1 MDRGTVKEVGA
12 TAPMKIRN
20 IRMTDE
26 EWSAAKFVG
35 TREIRRYVLARA
47 EQMKKEMIQ
56 TIKRVAKESK

>member
-1 MDRGTVKEVGA
+1 MDEKKTGA

-35 TREIRRYVLARA
+35 TREIRRYVVARA
-47 EQMKKEMIQ
+47 EQMKNQMFTAVRSKIE
-56 TIKRVAKESK
+56 KAKESK